1 MMNKKPKKRL
11 PISAV
16 QVKKLGFE
24 HDLMILASEACG
36 LDLAE
41 LLDRAPTLLAA
52 WERGQFL
59 RRLWAVGKEAYSPS
73 QAAKVLGLSQKDF
86 DRLLATNREARQLW
100 DEARLHLDI
109 EIRRRILRSVEMGKM
124 SIYNL
129 LKLLSGLMDIRQVTN
144 GPPDIYHVGPKELA
158 QLFGITRETLHTW
171 HRRHGLVRNADGETY
186 DLRVV
191 LPWYRRWLLK
201 AAVQRGL
208 LKKENTK

>member
-1 MMNKKPKKRL
+1 MTQKKRL
-11 PISAV
+11 PISPAKL
-16 QVKKLGFE
+16 KKLGFDYPTMLE
-24 HDLMILASEACG
+24 ASAAVDLPLA
-36 LDLAE
+36 DLIGQHEE
-41 LLDRAPTLLAA
+41 LAAA
-52 WERGQFL
+52 WEKGERL
-59 RRLWAVGKEAYSPS
+59 RRLWLVGKEAYCQSK
-73 QAAKVLGLSQKDF
+73 AAKVLGLSQKDF

-109 EIRRRILRSVEMGKM
+109 AVKRRILRSVEMGKM

-158 QLFGITRETLHTW
+158 QLFGVTRETLHTW